1 MLRTANDQATLWELI
16 LPAELLVLPPE
27 PLGVDAL
34 PHDAVFFALFA
45 PYFDARM
52 GRPRGD
58 PSAVLT
64 VLTDRTASGAT
75 TRSATRHQAGHRGMM
90 SGPGRRGPDCGRS
103 AG

>member
-64 VLTDRTASGAT
+64 VLI
-75 TRSATRHQAGHRGMM
+75 
-90 SGPGRRGPDCGRS
+90 GPRRQERQHGPLPVTKPAIG
-103 AG
+103 G

>member
-64 VLTDRTASGAT
+64 VLTDRTAVRSDNTVRYPSPSRPSGDDVRP
-75 TRSATRHQAGHRGMM
+75 RSPRA
-90 SGPGRRGPDCGRS
+90 
-103 AG
+103 